1 LELLYHTFVT
11 VGTEEFFSSSL
22 SLVSLAVMV
31 CASKGGIQSF
41 WLHESNAAFLRAFA
55 WAALGG
61 IKQVREAA
69 IFHKQIL
76 ELLKLLTFLGILV
89 LSST

>member
-1 LELLYHTFVT
+1 V
-11 VGTEEFFSSSL
+11 
-22 SLVSLAVMV
+22 SLVSLAVLV
-31 CASKGGIQSF
+31 CAGKGGIRSF
-41 WLHESNAAFLRAFA
+41 GLHESTAAFLRAFA

-69 IFHKQIL
+69 IVRKQIL

-89 LSST
+89 LSSTSASLITFGINLAIC